1 MVSVLA
7 DLRERIRGF
16 GRGNNEENGVVVWK
30 KDNW

>member
-1 MVSVLA
+1 MVLA

-30 KDNW
+30 KDN